1 MAERVFKKLLIA
13 NRGEIACRVAK
24 TARRL
29 GIRTVGV
36 YSEADRFAL
45 HAQAVDEA
53 YCIGPAAAAD
63 SYLRGDKILA
73 VAKDSGAEAIHPGY
87 GFLSENAGF
96 AEMCERANV
105 NFIGPP
111 ASAIRAMG
119 SKSEAKRIMQ
129 AAKVPIVPGYFG
141 SSQGQEHLLQQANA
155 IGYPVLIKAALGGG
169 GKGMKVALNEAEFL
183 DQLASARRE
192 AKKSFNDEEVLLEK
206 FILRPRHIEFQV
218 FCDKLGSAVHLFERD
233 CSLQRRHQKVIEEAP
248 SGLSE
253 IQRSNMGE
261 SAKAAA
267 RAVGYVGAGT
277 IEFIYDQDD
286 AKFYFMEM
294 NTRLQV
300 EHPVTEMITGL
311 DLVEWQIRVAAGHPL
326 PLSQDQIKIKGHAIE
341 ARVYAEDPDNGF
353 LPTGGNII
361 HLEAP
366 KANEHMRIDTGV
378 QAKDDI
384 SIFYDPMIAKVVA
397 WGNTREQAT
406 TRLISALSN
415 YTILGFPTNLSF
427 LKALLR
433 HQAFASGDFNTKFI
447 EANANELLGNGMKT
461 EAQIAA
467 AGLGVYLQG
476 IEGSKHLAAE
486 YNRPYSPFYSLG
498 SFRLNM
504 SSAKPMHYQVGSSRY
519 SIRINHEANSYRVQV
534 NDVQFQFQVLNLKGN
549 RMIVER
555 DGRRLEYTVIRDGR
569 SLWLGNDQGDALKLE
584 EVMPDIEAT
593 GESGQQVKNISS
605 PLPGKIIK
613 VGVKVGD
620 KVKAGQVLVVIES
633 MKMEHMLKAA
643 GAGTV
648 ETLYH
653 KEGEFIPSGKPILK
667 LGKA

>member
-45 HAQAVDEA
+45 HTQAVDEA
-53 YCIGPAAAAD
+53 YCIGPAAVAD

-73 VAKDSGAEAIHPGY
+73 VAKEAGAEAIHPGY

-96 AEMCERANV
+96 AEMCEQAKV

-169 GKGMKVALNEAEFL
+169 GKGMKVAVNEAEFL

-248 SGLSE
+248 SSLSQS
-253 IQRSNMGE
+253 QRSTMGE

-267 RAVGYVGAGT
+267 KAVGYVGAGT

-326 PLSQDQIKIKGHAIE
+326 PLTQDQVTIKGHAIE

-353 LPTGGNII
+353 LPTGGKII
-361 HLEAP
+361 YMEAP
-366 KANEHMRIDTGV
+366 KAGENIRIDTGV
-378 QAKDDI
+378 QAKDEI

-397 WGNTREQAT
+397 WGSSREQAT
-406 TRLISALSN
+406 SRLISALSS

-433 HQAFASGDFNTKFI
+433 HQVFASGEFNTKFI
-447 EANANELLGNGMKT
+447 EAHSSELVGNGMKT
-461 EAQIAA
+461 EAHIAA
-467 AGLGVYLQG
+467 AGLGLYLQG
-476 IEGSKHLAAE
+476 IEGSKQLAAQ

-504 SSAKPMHYQVGSSRY
+504 ASAKPMHFQVGASRY
-519 SIRINHEANSYRVQV
+519 SIRINYETARHRVQV
-534 NDVQFQFQVLNLKGN
+534 NDVQYHFQVLSLQGN
-549 RMIVER
+549 RMVVER
-555 DGRRLEYTVIRDGR
+555 DGRRLDYTVVRDGS
-569 SLWLGNDQGDALKLE
+569 SLWLSNDQGDALKLE

-593 GESGQQVKNISS
+593 AEGSHKAKDVSS

-613 VGVKVGD
+613 VGVKVGE
-620 KVKAGQVLVVIES
+620 KVKVGQVLVVIES

-643 GAGTV
+643 AAGTI
-648 ETLYH
+648 EALYH
-653 KEGEFIPSGKPILK
+653 REGEFIPSGKPILK
-667 LGKA
+667 VGKA